1 MRARAAGDVLIH
13 VPLGCRAFW
22 KTLRRRGLVA
32 AAVLAVALG
41 VPDSV
46 RAAETNAPH
55 DVIRAVVGISAII
68 PEDARTAKHLV
79 VLRSGNGVVIDDN
92 GLVLTIGYLMMEAER
107 VAVTNAD
114 GNLVPAI
121 PIAYDHGTGFG
132 LLRATQPLGLKPVK
146 LGSSADLAEGA
157 PAIIVSKG
165 GRVPVMAARV
175 SSRREFAGYW
185 EYLLD
190 RAIFT
195 VPPNP
200 QYAAAALIDADGRLV
215 GIGSLAVNDAVSDK
229 TPVAGNMFVPIAV
242 LKPILRDLVEKGRS
256 SAPARP
262 WLGVYPNENNGR
274 VFVRR
279 VAAGGPAD
287 NAGIKPGD
295 VIIGVGGKR
304 VKGMADFYR
313 KIWARGSAGAE
324 IPIDMLPIGAASLD
338 IRTVTV
344 KSRDRLDWLK
354 LNKGL

>member
-1 MRARAAGDVLIH
+1 MHAPLGYRDFWKTIRHRSLVAATVLAVVLGVSKNARAAE
-13 VPLGCRAFW
+13 A
-22 KTLRRRGLVA
+22 
-32 AAVLAVALG
+32 
-41 VPDSV
+41 
-46 RAAETNAPH
+46 NAQ
-55 DVIRAVVGISAII
+55 DDAIRAVVGISALI
-68 PEDARTAKHLV
+68 PEDARTAEHLG
-79 VLRSGNGVVIDDN
+79 VLRSGSGVVIDDD
-92 GLVLTIGYLMMEAER
+92 GLVLTIGYLIMEAER
-107 VAVTNAD
+107 AAVTNAD

-146 LGSSADLAEGA
+146 LGNSADLAEGA
-157 PAIIVSKG
+157 PVIIVSKG

-200 QYAAAALIDADGRLV
+200 QYGGAALIDADGHLV

-229 TPVAGNMFVPIAV
+229 TPVAGNMFVPIDV
-242 LKPILRDLVEKGRS
+242 LKPILSDLIEKGRS

-279 VAAGGPAD
+279 VAAGGPAQD
-287 NAGIKPGD
+287 AGIKSGD
-295 VIIGVGGKR
+295 IIMGVGGKR

-324 IPIDMLPIGAASLD
+324 IPVDMLPIGAASLD

-354 LNKGL
+354 INKGL